1 MKEET
6 LLGMIHVM
14 RLAETEETFILKD
27 AMMVIVEQGMDV
39 IILLVMFQEDL
50 IVPINIQNL
59 EELKLLKELGG
70 VLTNAMKFAGTV
82 TTLNFTIVMTATL
95 LTETDAT

>member
-1 MKEET
+1 VKEET

-50 IVPINIQNL
+50 IVPINMQNL
-59 EELKLLKELGG
+59 EEL
-70 VLTNAMKFAGTV
+70 
-82 TTLNFTIVMTATL
+82 
-95 LTETDAT
+95 

>member
-1 MKEET
+1 
-6 LLGMIHVM
+6 MIHVM

-50 IVPINIQNL
+50 IVPINMQNL
-59 EELKLLKELGG
+59 EEL
-70 VLTNAMKFAGTV
+70 
-82 TTLNFTIVMTATL
+82 
-95 LTETDAT
+95 